1 MRIIVTGGLGFI
13 GSNFVN
19 LLNEVLPTA
28 EVVIVDKMTY
38 AADPNNIKKKTK
50 LIKKD
55 ICDVTPEDLGEY
67 DYIVHFAAE
76 SHVDNSIAVSY
87 THLTLPTK
95 RIV

>member
-1 MRIIVTGGLGFI
+1 MRIIVTGGFGFI

-19 LLNEVLPTA
+19 LVREKLPEA
-28 EVVIVDKMTY
+28 EVVVLDKMTY
-38 AADPNNIKKKTK
+38 AADINNVKLPCK

-76 SHVDNSIAVSY
+76 SHVDNSI
-87 THLTLPTK
+87 
-95 RIV
+95 